1 MSNKYDKMDE
11 IIDRLIKGGVGSGKR
26 GHKSAD
32 YSGISGGAFGGGPA
46 ADTGREMD
54 PEKKKKILSSDKRKV
69 KRSVKDHSPEELQSK
84 IDSHK
89 ELSESEHLSPASR
102 ESYATKH
109 KALLAVQKVKSAA
122 HPPAEPK
129 KEEGI
134 ASRPGPFGNINKGG
148 PGSGKKGSGKIEP
161 KHFEPNPNLRDKD
174 KDLDRISPEEG
185 KKRRAEAKRL
195 LEERVAARKNTKM
208 EKGGAGSGK
217 KGHTTQKDLESLKG
231 NMGRHHIMQYGDKG
245 SAFSESHRQGK
256 SEVFHHE
263 PTNSFH
269 VVTEGGGVNELKDHP
284 NFKRLGAPHKKDPAA
299 EVRTPTSHGT
309 KPEGKGQ
316 YGVEGGKFVSPS
328 SEAASASMK
337 KSLET
342 LFYMK
347 QLAEEGRLKP
357 KQKRNMRK
365 SEIEKV
371 LPIAAKTAFRVVQN
385 LVKPATGGDGSE
397 ADNPIGGHDGAS
409 VAQGGGT
416 GKQEKGPGK
425 KMKKSLL
432 ELLLEKGGIGS
443 GRRGHN
449 PIGRDFSDEA
459 HESVFE
465 DNQFDN
471 VGEREAF
478 KDKMIAAANREE
490 EKATQRIKEQ
500 ESTAERGISRKEHKA
515 PQKKSLL
522 HRISQKIIDI
532 I

>member
-1 MSNKYDKMDE
+1 MSNTIDK
-11 IIDRLIKGGVGSGKR
+11 IIDHLI
-26 GHKSAD
+26 
-32 YSGISGGAFGGGPA
+32 
-46 ADTGREMD
+46 
-54 PEKKKKILSSDKRKV
+54 
-69 KRSVKDHSPEELQSK
+69 
-84 IDSHK
+84 
-89 ELSESEHLSPASR
+89 
-102 ESYATKH
+102 
-109 KALLAVQKVKSAA
+109 
-122 HPPAEPK
+122 
-129 KEEGI
+129 
-134 ASRPGPFGNINKGG
+134 KGG

-195 LEERVAARKNTKM
+195 LEERVAARQKTKM
-208 EKGGAGSGK
+208 EKGGIGSGK

-245 SAFSESHRQGK
+245 TAFSESHRQGK

-263 PTNSFH
+263 PTNSYH

-357 KQKRNMRK
+357 KQKRNIKK
-365 SEIEKV
+365 SDEK
-371 LPIAAKTAFRVVQN
+371 LEKFLAGAALKTGARVIQN
-385 LVKPATGGDGSE
+385 LVKPASSGGGEKADDVPGSPDG
-397 ADNPIGGHDGAS
+397 PS
-409 VAQGGGT
+409 VAAGGGT
-416 GKQEKGPGK
+416 GKQDKGPGK
-425 KMKKSLL
+425 KMSKSLF
-432 ELLLEKGGIGS
+432 ERILEKGGIGS
-443 GRRGHN
+443 GRKGHN

-490 EKATQRIKEQ
+490 EKATQRIKEK